1 MKKNQNR
8 KYTVIE
14 LIGILLTGYEVEE
27 EQFPFPPSE
36 AQQAYWDGKK
46 ASLEELKNMIENNKW
61 IEDW

>member
-1 MKKNQNR
+1 MKRNQ
-8 KYTVIE
+8 KEISKVIE

-46 ASLEELKNMIENNKW
+46 TSLEELKNMIENNK
-61 IEDW
+61 